1 MLENDDLD
9 KLKEELLNKY
19 KSQNFPELLQ
29 DEFLLLISS
38 GKDYNFIKKLKYNY
52 FHEKSDFY
60 IHKYDH
66 KDKAYLGLGLEWL
79 IDENDT
85 RSIHEFSKSFQIES
99 AFSPDIEDLSDK
111 LNPNSLETV
120 LGKDGILSE
129 NSNIFFV
136 NKK

>member
-1 MLENDDLD
+1 M
-9 KLKEELLNKY
+9 
-19 KSQNFPELLQ
+19 
-29 DEFLLLISS
+29 
-38 GKDYNFIKKLKYNY
+38 
-52 FHEKSDFY
+52 
-60 IHKYDH
+60 
-66 KDKAYLGLGLEWL
+66 

-111 LNPNSLETV
+111 LNPNSLEKV